1 MARYSH
7 AYDIV
12 FEVQSD
18 KEDGSD
24 VTPAMLRAAL
34 LKRIEDVFENSGE
47 WEHACDLFDTYE
59 VKK

>member
-34 LKRIEDVFENSGE
+34 LKRIEDVFGNSGE
-47 WEHACDLFDTYE
+47 GERACDLFHTYE
-59 VKK
+59 VKT